1 MRKMFAILFAILAIL
16 AFVFLNVSQAQ
27 AVPEGQ
33 LPTGSIPTVTG
44 TVAGPMVRVNTAG
57 SEEFINI
64 RSGPNTI
71 FPKVGL
77 LLVGQEVPALGKSAG
92 GEWIQIAYPGVE
104 GGKAWVYAF
113 NVDVDPGF
121 LPIVEPP
128 PSPTPEFT
136 ATIDPTLAAQF
147 VITVEATRLPTY
159 TEPAP
164 IQIPTFEEKAFNQV
178 PGGIPVGLIIMVLG
192 IIGILLSAFS
202 FLQRR

>member
-1 MRKMFAILFAILAIL
+1 MRKVFAVFFGLLVILTFTLM
-16 AFVFLNVSQAQ
+16 NVSQAQ
-27 AVPEGQ
+27 ALPEWQ

-44 TVAGPMVRVNTAG
+44 TVAGPMVRVNSAG
-57 SEEFINI
+57 GEEFINI

-77 LLVGQEVPALGKSAG
+77 LLVGQEAPALGKSAG
-92 GEWIQIAYPGVE
+92 GEWIQISYPGVE

-113 NVDVDPGF
+113 NVEVDPGF

-147 VITVEATRLPTY
+147 VITIESTRLPTY

-164 IQIPTFEEKAFNQV
+164 IQIPTFEEKTYNQV
-178 PGGIPVGLIIMVLG
+178 PGGIPMGLIIMILG